1 MIRPAVAA
9 VSLLLLA
16 SLAAPAAAQIHT
28 TAPQFLPVPGV
39 TQPLLAPSAPAP
51 APLAPPINPGY
62 APEASSGISPILTE
76 PSPIYELPQPQLST
90 TYPAPQLPGP
100 IDQQKMTAYSNA
112 IRAQQSQM
120 QSQGV
125 PLGSTYRGREIIDQL
140 NAPSIQ

>member
-1 MIRPAVAA
+1 MIRLALAA
-9 VSLLLLA
+9 APLLLLA
-16 SLAAPAAAQIHT
+16 AWAAPAAAQIHT

-39 TQPLLAPSAPAP
+39 TQPSLAPSAP

-90 TYPAPQLPGP
+90 TYSAPQLPGP
-100 IDQQKMTAYSNA
+100 IDEQKMTAYSNA
-112 IRAQQSQM
+112 IRAQQSQI

-125 PLGSTYRGREIIDQL
+125 PLGSTYRGREIIEQM